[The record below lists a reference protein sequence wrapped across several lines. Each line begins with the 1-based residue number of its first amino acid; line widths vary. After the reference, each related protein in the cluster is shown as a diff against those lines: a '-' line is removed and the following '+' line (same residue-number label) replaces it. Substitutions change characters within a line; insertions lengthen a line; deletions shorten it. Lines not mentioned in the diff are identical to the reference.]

1 MKMLKTSIAFAIS
14 SALLI
19 GCSSDTDYVQPEE
32 VKIATYNL
40 SFDRATFQDLVTEM
54 QIDPS
59 VQATLVTDYLNNTI
73 DASDRETAAKVIQI
87 RNVAAVIQKN
97 RPDVLMMAEFNNDG
111 TGTDK
116 SALEGFQKNYLSVAQ
131 SIEGAGGDANLEPIS
146 YPYFESYST
155 NTGLLNE
162 FGFDLDNDG
171 TPGTLPGD
179 AWGFGFYHGQYAFAL
194 MSKYE
199 IDTANTRTF
208 QEFKWKDLEGA
219 TIPTIT
225 VCDDPSKFPT
235 GMVCGDEWYTTA
247 EWAEIRLSSK
257 NHVDAPILIPTKDG
271 TETVHL
277 LMSHPTPPAFDVGKN
292 IEQNAAEVDFWHQYI
307 QNKSFIYDDSGKT
320 GGLEQ
325 GKHFV
330 MMGDQNL
337 DPVDGDGIS
346 SVMLNLHN
354 DSLVNQE
361 VTNGSLYPTSDG
373 AAEYAADKPLQHPQ
387 PSRITSNFGLAV
399 DYALPSA
406 TMNIVDSGVYW
417 PATNEDGRTLIFDS
431 RIPDSNG
438 DSKEISSDHRM
449 VWIKADFS
457 N

>member
-1 MKMLKTSIAFAIS
+1 MKLLKTSIAFAIS

-54 QIDPS
+54 QIEPS
-59 VQATLVTDYLNNTI
+59 AQATLVSDYLDNTI
-73 DASDRETAAKVIQI
+73 SAADKETAAKVIQI

-225 VCDDPSKFPT
+225 VCDGSNTIPA
-235 GMVCGDEWYTTA
+235 GMSCGDEWYSA
-247 EWAEIRLSSK
+247 EEWEEVRLSSK

-292 IEQNAAEVDFWHQYI
+292 IDQNAAEVDFWHQYI

-346 SVMLNLHN
+346 SVMQDLHN
-354 DSLVNQE
+354 DALVNQD
-361 VTNGSLYPTSDG
+361 VTNGSLYPTSYG
-373 AAEYAADKPLQHPQ
+373 AAEHAVDKSSSHPQ
-387 PSRITSNFGLAV
+387 PNRITSTFGLAV

-406 TMNIVDSGVYW
+406 SLNIVESGVYW
-417 PATNEDGRTLIFDS
+417 SASYEEGRKLFNDS
-431 RIPDSNG
+431 RIGDYGNG
-438 DSKEISSDHRM
+438 KDVSSDHRM
-449 VWIKADFS
+449 IWVKADFS
-457 N
+457 H

>member
-1 MKMLKTSIAFAIS
+1 M
-14 SALLI
+14 
-19 GCSSDTDYVQPEE
+19 P
-32 VKIATYNL
+32 
-40 SFDRATFQDLVTEM
+40 
-54 QIDPS
+54 
-59 VQATLVTDYLNNTI
+59 
-73 DASDRETAAKVIQI
+73 
-87 RNVAAVIQKN
+87 
-97 RPDVLMMAEFNNDG
+97 
-111 TGTDK
+111 
-116 SALEGFQKNYLSVAQ
+116 
-131 SIEGAGGDANLEPIS
+131 
-146 YPYFESYST
+146 
-155 NTGLLNE
+155 
-162 FGFDLDNDG
+162 
-171 TPGTLPGD
+171 
-179 AWGFGFYHGQYAFAL
+179 
-194 MSKYE
+194 
-199 IDTANTRTF
+199 
-208 QEFKWKDLEGA
+208 
-219 TIPTIT
+219 
-225 VCDDPSKFPT
+225 
-235 GMVCGDEWYTTA
+235 
-247 EWAEIRLSSK
+247 
-257 NHVDAPILIPTKDG
+257 
-271 TETVHL
+271 
-277 LMSHPTPPAFDVGKN
+277 HPTPPAFDVGKN

-307 QNKSFIYDDSGKT
+307 QNKSFFYDDSGKM

-346 SVMLNLHN
+346 SVMQGLHN
-354 DSLVNQE
+354 DALVNQD

-373 AAEYAADKPLQHPQ
+373 AAEYAADKPLHHPL